1 MHSSLLFSQLPTA
14 LGVVNNFIRLIT
26 SNGTFYINFRV
37 VDGVYEQVGAM
48 CGGWL
53 YEQVGAMCGGWRL

>member
-48 CGGWL
+48 CGGW
-53 YEQVGAMCGGWRL
+53 RL